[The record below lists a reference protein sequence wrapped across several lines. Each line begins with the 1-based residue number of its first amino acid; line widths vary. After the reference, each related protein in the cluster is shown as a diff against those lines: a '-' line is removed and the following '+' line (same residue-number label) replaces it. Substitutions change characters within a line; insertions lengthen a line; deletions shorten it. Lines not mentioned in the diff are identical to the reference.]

1 MHYALCIQE
10 KTMAKEVVPTGIG
23 HNIIAHGTKIV
34 GTITT
39 NSDIRIDGELEGD
52 LICKGKIVVGQ
63 QGNIKGN
70 VDCAN
75 AEIMGNV
82 NGKMIVNG
90 TLSLKATSKTWG
102 QIKTK
107 ILSIEPEAQFTGSCE
122 MGNANNTTA
131 QPAK

>member
-1 MHYALCIQE
+1 
-10 KTMAKEVVPTGIG
+10 MAKEVVPTGIG
-23 HNIIAHGTKIV
+23 HNIIAQGTKIV

-90 TLSLKATSKTWG
+90 TLSLKSTSKIWG

-107 ILSIEPEAQFTGSCE
+107 ILSIEPEAQFTGTCE
-122 MGNANNTTA
+122 MGNANNTTT

>member
-1 MHYALCIQE
+1 MG
-10 KTMAKEVVPTGIG
+10 KEVVHTGIG
-23 HNIIAHGTKIV
+23 HNIIAQGTKIV

-52 LICKGKIVVGQ
+52 LVCKGKIVIGQ

-70 VDCAN
+70 VECAN
-75 AEIMGNV
+75 AEVMGNI
-82 NGKMIVNG
+82 NGKMIVSG
-90 TLSLKATSKTWG
+90 TLSLKSTSKIWG

-122 MGNANNTTA
+122 MGNANNNQTT
-131 QPAK
+131 K

>member
-1 MHYALCIQE
+1 
-10 KTMAKEVVPTGIG
+10 MAKEVVPTGIG
-23 HNIIAHGTKIV
+23 HNIIAQGTKIV

-82 NGKMIVNG
+82 NGKMVVNG
-90 TLSLKATSKTWG
+90 TLSLKSTSFAGTTLSNNVSRLLKLRSCALNFTAS
-102 QIKTK
+102 INIEALLAA
-107 ILSIEPEAQFTGSCE
+107 ILLLYF
-122 MGNANNTTA
+122 
-131 QPAK
+131 

>member
-23 HNIIAHGTKIV
+23 HNIIAQGTKIV

-82 NGKMIVNG
+82 NGKMVVNG
-90 TLSLKATSKTWG
+90 TLSLKSTSKIWG

-122 MGNANNTTA
+122 MGNANNASA